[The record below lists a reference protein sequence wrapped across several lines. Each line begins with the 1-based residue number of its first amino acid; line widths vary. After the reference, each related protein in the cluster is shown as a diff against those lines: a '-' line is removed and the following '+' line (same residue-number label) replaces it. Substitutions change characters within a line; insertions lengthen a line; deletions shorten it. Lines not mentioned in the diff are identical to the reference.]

1 MSTESRVGRF
11 AAFVVSPRVTAP
23 VASFVAGMCLWGW
36 SRQAIAVLGTARQ
49 CWAALA
55 ITLCLAIFLAVL
67 LERQFRRKS
76 NSSTDGPRATGLW
89 LVSVGLTALFAVFPG
104 LSIGAALAGLSQLAG
119 AGVLSSV
126 LLQVGF
132 LALVCSIGWLIPA
145 VAAFCVLSVSADG
158 ADGQKKR
165 WAMPLVLIAFGVL
178 ACEFLGAAAGG
189 LDRSLL
195 GAALLGTY
203 VLATALWNPASGSPT
218 AQSEAGAGE
227 FRDRRQT
234 ESIADESGRGVSP
247 VASILQVVLHGL
259 LCGFLLRLLDQLLLP
274 VSWASAVIIFAIV
287 AGVSVGSTLFQ
298 DRALSGRF
306 ARLWRVVQKTD
317 PIVLSLLAGLLT
329 VLLFEPLVWLT
340 LWFNAEIISVFWSTL
355 CFAGIVLLVLG
366 PVGVAVGGLIE
377 RTAGPDDWNSQSWKL
392 LPVLFVG
399 SLVASA
405 WLVPLFGHASVAALL
420 AIVAAA
426 VVALA
431 DEIRVESWRVALKP
445 RWVLCAAAVVLA
457 VCFANPQR
465 GSTLAARLLYDTR
478 VFVAS
483 QIEERTETLPYLD
496 EARCVAVEETGS
508 GTLTV
513 WKRRACEYE
522 VRRSGLPLGA
532 VSLDTFVAP
541 QRTGETLQAVLPLC
555 LHENAESL
563 LVLGAGGGSV
573 LETSVFF
580 PLRRITCV
588 EPDDP
593 HVDALSRQLFNQ
605 MPLNPLQDERVS
617 VVSADPALAVRA
629 LSDTYD
635 LVLASDSQPAF
646 DSSVA
651 MSSGEF
657 LTAASERLS
666 DDGLFCQPLDIVDF
680 GPETLASVV
689 ETWRSVFADVTA
701 FEIGPGRLLLVGRQ
715 TVDEDRR
722 FDGAGFIERLQR
734 PHVRTVL
741 AGLGWD
747 WSTVLK
753 IMAYSDND
761 LRQAFG
767 GSGAR
772 PNRVANLEFTACLP
786 FEVTSW
792 GPKYQRTLATLQQ
805 VAGTVQFMTGTAGQ
819 DPDVKRRMTD
829 LGEQSDLIRD
839 KPDHYWAYRAR
850 VKERIKSSPQS
861 ELVQVKGEDPYH
873 ALSGTEKRRLE
884 YFETL
889 GEAAQQQRPTVSSL
903 NAVAEFDS
911 PYDPLVSPFLHQE
924 IAELAVRDPA
934 NLGEIE
940 LWHRLHR
947 AFFASPTDRSVRN
960 VARALELLSEQP
972 GLIADPASRGDCL
985 DALLQVLHDRWHNRG
1000 EISPTSSQIVLNDIE
1015 TSLASIDL
1023 TFDQLAELS
1032 AARGQ
1037 ANDAW
1042 QARRLAVEKSLVRPL
1057 EAYRSM
1063 LLPRHAAR
1071 SLKKRG
1077 QGTAQMQ

>member
-11 AAFVVSPRVTAP
+11 AAYVVSPGVAAP
-23 VASFVAGMCLWGW
+23 VGSLVAGMCQWGW

-49 CWAALA
+49 CWTALA
-55 ITLCLAIFLAVL
+55 VTLCLAMFLAVL
-67 LERQFRRKS
+67 LERRTRRKS
-76 NSSTDGPRATGLW
+76 GASTKALTATGLW
-89 LVSVGLTALFAVFPG
+89 PVSVGLVALFAVFPG
-104 LSIGAALAGLSQLAG
+104 LSIGAALTGLSQFAG
-119 AGVLSSV
+119 AAVLSSV
-126 LLQVGF
+126 LMQIGVLT
-132 LALVCSIGWLIPA
+132 LVCAIGWLIPA
-145 VAAFCVLSVSADG
+145 VAAFCVLSASADV
-158 ADGQKKR
+158 ADCGQKR
-165 WAMPLVLIAFGVL
+165 WAMPLVLAALGVL
-178 ACEFLGAAAGG
+178 ACEFLAAVASGV
-189 LDRSLL
+189 DRSLL

-203 VLATALWNPASGSPT
+203 VLAAGLWNLAAGHRLE
-218 AQSEAGAGE
+218 QSDAATGE
-227 FRDRRQT
+227 FDDREGLERIGGANA
-234 ESIADESGRGVSP
+234 EVVVPIASM
-247 VASILQVVLHGL
+247 LQVVLHGL

-274 VSWASAVIIFAIV
+274 VSWVSAVIVAAIV
-287 AGVSVGSTLFQ
+287 AGVGVGSVVFR
-298 DRALSGRF
+298 DRTASGRF
-306 ARLWRVVQKTD
+306 ARLWRIVQKSD
-317 PIVLSLLAGLLT
+317 PVVLSLSAGVLT
-329 VLLFEPLVWLT
+329 VLLFESLVWLT
-340 LWFNAEIISVFWSTL
+340 LWVNAEVVSVFWSTMCL
-355 CFAGIVLLVLG
+355 AGVVLVVLG
-366 PVGVAVGGLIE
+366 PVGVAVGGDVE
-377 RTAGPDDWNSQSWKL
+377 RIAGSARGNAQAWIL
-392 LPVLFVG
+392 LPLLFVG

-420 AIVAAA
+420 TIIAAA

-431 DEIRVESWRVALKP
+431 GEVRVGSWRAALKP
-445 RWVLCAAAVVLA
+445 RWVLCAAVVVLA
-457 VCFANPQR
+457 VCVVNPER

-478 VFVAS
+478 VFIAS
-483 QIEERTETLPYLD
+483 QIEERSETLPYLD
-496 EARCVAVEETGS
+496 EARCVAVEETDS

-522 VRRSGLPLGA
+522 VRRSGVPLGA

-541 QRTGETLQAVLPLC
+541 QRTGETLQTVLPLC
-555 LHENAESL
+555 LHEDAESL

-580 PLRRITCV
+580 PLRQITCV
-588 EPDDP
+588 ESDSR
-593 HVDALSRQLFNQ
+593 HLEALSRQLFSQ
-605 MPLNPLQDERVS
+605 MPLDPLQDERVS
-617 VVSADPALAVRA
+617 IVSADPALAVRA
-629 LSDTYD
+629 LPDTYD
-635 LVLASDSQPAF
+635 LVLATGSQPAF
-646 DSSVA
+646 ASSA
-651 MSSGEF
+651 ALSSREF
-657 LTAASERLS
+657 LTVASRRLS
-666 DDGLFCQPLDIVDF
+666 DDGLYCQPLDIVDF
-680 GPETLASVV
+680 GPEALGSVV

-715 TVDEDRR
+715 CVDEDSR

-753 IMAYSDND
+753 VMAYSDHD
-761 LRQAFG
+761 LQQAFS

-772 PNRVANLEFTACLP
+772 PNSLASLAFSVCLP

-792 GPKYQRTLATLQQ
+792 GPKYQRTLATLGQ
-805 VAGTVQFMTGTAGQ
+805 VAGTIQFMTGAAGQ

-861 ELVQVKGEDPYH
+861 ELVQVKGDDPYH

-889 GEAAQQQRPTVSSL
+889 GEAAQQQRPTASSL

-911 PYDPLVSPFLHQE
+911 PFDPLVSPFLHQE
-924 IAELAVRDPA
+924 IAELAVRDTA

-947 AFFASPTDRSVRN
+947 AFFASPSDRSVRN
-960 VARALELLSEQP
+960 VARALELLSEKP
-972 GLIADPASRGDCL
+972 ELISDPASRGDCL
-985 DALLQVLHDRWHNRG
+985 DALLQVLHNRWHNRG
-1000 EISPTSSQIVLNDIE
+1000 DISPKSSQIVLNDIE

-1023 TFDQLAELS
+1023 AFDQLAEVS
-1032 AARGQ
+1032 VARGQ
-1037 ANDAW
+1037 AKDAW

-1063 LLPRHAAR
+1063 LLPRHAAK
-1071 SLKKRG
+1071 SLKGRG
-1077 QGTAQMQ
+1077 QGTAGSQ